1 MATTSGVLPVAA
13 IDVSYLFLARQR
25 ADFQI
30 NYPEELAR
38 IEDFLTRF
46 VADSSARRRQL
57 PDDDDQEAEEEDE
70 ENADDLADAVD
81 DLDVNGEERSK
92 AKYMKV
98 LRKVA
103 NRQSAA
109 VIIDLNDV
117 KEVSDPRQYMMIG
130 RLTCS
135 TPMTRR
141 FLSILLE
148 IHDDISS
155 FSPRLSIGSC
165 LNLITR
171 LTIPPMFWMSLWIVE
186 GCLMSSLPVER
197 MGIQTFSLQNS

>member
-1 MATTSGVLPVAA
+1 MYREL
-13 IDVSYLFLARQR
+13 II
-25 ADFQI
+25 QI
-30 NYPEELAR
+30 NYPEELNR

-57 PDDDDQEAEEEDE
+57 PDDDDQEAEDEDQE
-70 ENADDLADAVD
+70 DADMLADAVD

-92 AKYMKV
+92 AKYMRV

-109 VIIDLNDV
+109 VVIDLNDV
-117 KEVSDPRQYMMIG
+117 KEVSHHLLVG
-130 RLTCS
+130 RGERGLTSS
-135 TPMTRR
+135 TPTTRL
-141 FLSILLE
+141 FLSILRE

-155 FSPRLSIGSC
+155 SSQRLSTRLC

-171 LTIPPMFWMSLWIVE
+171 LIIPPMYWMLLWIVG
-186 GCLMSSLPVER
+186 GCSMSNLQVER
-197 MGIQTFSLQNS
+197 MGIQTFSLQSS